1 MRYELL
7 IQNLPLALA
16 IVIAAYAWSRTG
28 FRTPRALRLAAR
40 TPSRL
45 LVAFGWFLVVGV
57 VLRSVGGQLGDG
69 RVAIANSGQMYAYRA
84 REPLLFWGQ
93 IMGELILVGGT
104 GAFLIALGRRQLPAP
119 SRGGQ

>member
-28 FRTPRALRLAAR
+28 FRTPRVLRLAAR

-57 VLRSVGGQLGDG
+57 VLRSFAGQLGDG

-104 GAFLIALGRRQLPAP
+104 GAFLIALGRRQPPAT
-119 SRGGQ
+119 SRGGR